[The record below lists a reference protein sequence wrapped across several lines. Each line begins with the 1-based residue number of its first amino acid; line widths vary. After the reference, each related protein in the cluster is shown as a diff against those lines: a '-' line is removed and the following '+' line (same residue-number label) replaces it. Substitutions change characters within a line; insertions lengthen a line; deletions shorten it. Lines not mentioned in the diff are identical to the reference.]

1 MFASAVMVGAC
12 FFTLRTWSTWRIPV
26 STAPATIWVTRA
38 AVVVVT
44 KFTSFASRPWRDAA
58 FNDLDETHERDA
70 ERGDDDD
77 RDEHPVDAE
86 HVLVLDDQ
94 VAEPAQTDEELRDD
108 HADQPASDREP
119 DPRQDERQAR
129 RQDDVAPEPPL
140 ARVERSSDLEQSG
153 VDVPHALL
161 GVDEDRE
168 DREQDDRRDPRCL
181 TLVAEGDRDERHE
194 RHGGDRVERA
204 HPGIEEVEREARPAG
219 QDPERDAGHQRDREP
234 GDEDP
239 EALEERELQLA
250 GREELTE
257 RGQDGRRRPEQ
268 DRVQRRTEE
277 LPDGEHTDDRRGPHQ
292 PVRADPHR
300 SKAGARTRDAAP
312 LPDADLVERHAAT
325 GSRRSRQ
332 QRSRNGTKRSSA
344 TTLATVRGRRIGTS
358 RISRT
363 RAGRADRTT
372 TRSPRAIAS
381 SIECVMKTI
390 VRGSRS

>member
-204 HPGIEEVEREARPAG
+204 HPGIEEVEGEARPAG
-219 QDPERDAGHQRDREP
+219 QDPEDDAGHQRDREP

-257 RGQDGRRRPEQ
+257 RGQDRRRAGDSASPLARPSP
-268 DRVQRRTEE
+268 DRAHRR
-277 LPDGEHTDDRRGPHQ
+277 PAEHHDRGGTRRWGPRGRAAD
-292 PVRADPHR
+292 PVR
-300 SKAGARTRDAAP
+300 
-312 LPDADLVERHAAT
+312 
-325 GSRRSRQ
+325 RRSGAVR
-332 QRSRNGTKRSSA
+332 
-344 TTLATVRGRRIGTS
+344 RGRRVLRG
-358 RISRT
+358 RGPPRG
-363 RAGRADRTT
+363 APAAAPGRAADRD
-372 TRSPRAIAS
+372 
-381 SIECVMKTI
+381 
-390 VRGSRS
+390 